1 VSVQSPYRAIA
12 CCIDDAPA
20 SLTALRQAAALA
32 ELTGARLLAVHVMPD
47 ADNFTGGQTIWSTPK
62 ETLVGDLAEE
72 GRNWVL
78 SRARE
83 GGAADAEPIVLFGDP
98 PSAVCDWAETAE
110 CDLLV
115 AAAHREGFV
124 RAILGHFT
132 THLARHA
139 PCPVL
144 VVRGRTEH

>member
-1 VSVQSPYRAIA
+1 VSAQSPYRAIA
-12 CCIDDAPA
+12 CCLDDSPA
-20 SLTALRQAAALA
+20 SVTAMRQAAALA
-32 ELTGARLLAVHVMPD
+32 ELIGARLMAVHVMPD
-47 ADNFTGGQTIWSTPK
+47 ADTFTGGQTAWSAPK
-62 ETLVGDLAEE
+62 ETLAGDLLEE

-78 SRARE
+78 SRALE
-83 GGAADAEPIVLFGDP
+83 GGAPHAEPIVLFGDP
-98 PSAVCDWAETAE
+98 PSAVCEWAEGSD

-132 THLARHA
+132 THLARNA

-144 VVRGRTEH
+144 VVRGRTAG

>member
-12 CCIDDAPA
+12 CCLDDSPA
-20 SLTALRQAAALA
+20 SVVAMRQAAALA
-32 ELTGARLLAVHVMPD
+32 ALTGARLMAVHVMPD
-47 ADNFTGGQTIWSTPK
+47 ADTFTGGRTSWSAQP
-62 ETLVGDLAEE
+62 ETLVGDLVEE

-78 SRARE
+78 SRAQE
-83 GGAADAEPIVLFGDP
+83 GGAPDAEPIVLFGDP

-132 THLARHA
+132 THLTRHA

-144 VVRGRTEH
+144 VVRGRTAD